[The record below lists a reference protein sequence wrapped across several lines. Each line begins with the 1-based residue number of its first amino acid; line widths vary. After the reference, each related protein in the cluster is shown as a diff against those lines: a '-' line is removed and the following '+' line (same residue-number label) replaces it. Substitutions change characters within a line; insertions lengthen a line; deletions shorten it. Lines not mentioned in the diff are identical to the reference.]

1 MLYYACAR
9 ARVCML
15 LRFISAPLNV
25 WATAGEHNAILSFL
39 DPGLSEFVSVLISKS
54 LA

>member
-1 MLYYACAR
+1 MLYNAR
-9 ARVCML
+9 A
-15 LRFISAPLNV
+15 SACLYAFEIYFGPLNV